1 MIDLKQEDGI
11 CVLRMD
17 SGENRFNPEL
27 LEAFEAALDEVEASK
42 DATALV
48 TTGKGKFYSNG
59 LDLEWLMGPGGR
71 DAEAFVSRVQRL
83 FARLLTL
90 SVPTVAAING
100 HAFGAGA
107 MLTMA
112 HDLRVMREDRGYWCI
127 PEVDLATGRPLSR
140 GMASLLDLKLPT
152 ETYHACVLTAR
163 RYPGLDALPSGIVD
177 RCASEDELLEMARAM
192 ALERAEKHRPTVAVL
207 KQRIFEPVIAALN
220 ETHPFA
226 D

>member
-1 MIDLKQEDGI
+1 VIDLKQEDGI

-48 TTGKGKFYSNG
+48 TTGEGKFYSNG

-107 MLTMA
+107 MLAMA
-112 HDLRVMREDRGYWCI
+112 HDLRVMREERGYWCI
-127 PEVDLATGRPLSR
+127 PEVDLATARPLSR
-140 GMASLLDLKLPT
+140 GMASLLDLKLPI

-163 RYPGLDALPSGIVD
+163 RYPGIEALPAGIVD
-177 RCASEDELLEMARAM
+177 RCASKDELLGVARAM
-192 ALERAEKHRPTVAVL
+192 ALERAGKHRPTVAVL

-220 ETHPFA
+220 ETHPFS